1 MKGNYTEYSLL
12 DIAVRTWGPRVAEA
26 ALAFEA
32 RWTRNALKFHNP
44 QLAEQFEAQLERY
57 RRSLV
62 VGTAAEVDVGGAR
75 LCRAYAQIAAEL
87 QAAGVSDDAYQIG
100 RDPKSGLTIALG
112 PKSCCGRVHE
122 LFGNA
127 VQWFSP
133 DEVATIIAMDE
144 RFRALANVKRVFP
157 GAEINQVNEWAS
169 VAGG

>member
-1 MKGNYTEYSLL
+1 MKENVYRLL
-12 DIAVRTWGPRVAEA
+12 DIAVRTWGPRVDEA

-44 QLAEQFEAQLERY
+44 QLAEQFEAQLECY

-62 VGTAAEVDVGGAR
+62 VGTAAEVDAEGAR

-87 QAAGVSDDAYQIG
+87 QAARVSDDAYQIG
-100 RDPKSGLTIALG
+100 RDPKSGLTIAVG
-112 PKSCCGRVHE
+112 PKPCCVRVHE
-122 LFGNA
+122 LFGGA